1 MMLQW
6 FDTFVGMVVVLLG
19 LSLIVMIVTQVVSTI
34 LNLRGRNLKNGIK
47 ILVENADMNLKEYAE
62 TISQKALSHPLIS
75 DTWSIRKEWNLATT
89 VRPDELKNILDILA
103 ESGTQPWREVLQQKL
118 TDIQTSID
126 KWFDGSMDRASQ
138 YFAMNIRF
146 ITVLFSIVIAFSL
159 HLDAYSLFSQ
169 ISDNPEIRAK
179 LMVSS
184 DALLKQAEVGLGTTS
199 PVTKADIDKLKE
211 QVNSIK
217 DIKNDILNAKLQL
230 IPQPYPGFL
239 VYKFN
244 RHFWGVLAMAGL
256 LSLGAPFWFN
266 ILKRM
271 SNLRPVLA
279 GKDEE
284 ERKQRKQQEGV

>member
-6 FDTFVGMVVVLLG
+6 LDTFVGMVVVLLAV
-19 LSLIVMIVTQVVSTI
+19 SLIVMIVTQVVSTI

-103 ESGTQPWREVLQQKL
+103 KSGTEPWREVLQQKL
-118 TDIQTSID
+118 TDIQSSID

-169 ISDNPEIRAK
+169 ISGNPEIRAK

-199 PVTKADIDKLKE
+199 QVTKADIDKLEE

-217 DIKNDILNAKLQL
+217 GIQNDIINTKLQL

-284 ERKQRKQQEGV
+284 ERKQRK

>member
-47 ILVENADMNLKEYAE
+47 ILVENADMNLTDYAE